1 MDRTQKKCLMAS
13 VAMHAL
19 LVAVVAVAPGF
30 LKKEKEI
37 EFKPLDYIPER
48 VVEEAMKR
56 GGGSVAPKVVEPKAA
71 PTPAP
76 RPVTPPPTP
85 RPTPP
90 KPVVKPE
97 KKPDP
102 PVVRETPKPPTKPK
116 PAPKAEPKPK
126 PRPTTAP
133 KKPVVKSKL
142 EPPPVKTKP
151 KPVVKIQTSFDNIQK
166 RSTTDNSAQLKR
178 ERERERQQKERER
191 RQRIEQAAKLAMLKK
206 SQDDWKNAKIQQSRF
221 EAASRIKA
229 GLQPS
234 LSISDA
240 GGGGAASASY
250 QQLVYAI
257 YDAAWKNRRVPGS
270 PGDYVRVRITV
281 ARSGKVTEEKI
292 MDESGNSALRR
303 SVQDGLR
310 RVDEIKPFSLGS
322 TDNTRTFIIRFT
334 LPPK

>member
-37 EFKPLDYIPER
+37 KFEPLDYIPER

-56 GGGSVAPKVVEPKAA
+56 GGGAAAPKVIELA
-71 PTPAP
+71 PAP
-76 RPVTPPPTP
+76 PPKTVEAPPTP
-85 RPTPP
+85 RPAPP
-90 KPVVKPE
+90 KPVVQPVKE
-97 KKPDP
+97 PDP
-102 PVVRETPKPPTKPK
+102 PRVKETPKPTPQPKPAPKVETKPK
-116 PAPKAEPKPK
+116 PAPKPIVEKASPK
-126 PRPTTAP
+126 
-133 KKPVVKSKL
+133 
-142 EPPPVKTKP
+142 PPPVKPQP
-151 KPVVKIQTSFDNIQK
+151 KPPVKIQTSFDNIQK
-166 RSTTDNSAQLKR
+166 RVVDDNAEQIRK
-178 ERERERQQKERER
+178 ERERDRLQKERES

-206 SQDDWKNAKIQQSRF
+206 TQDEWRGTKIQQSEF
-221 EAASRIKA
+221 NAASRIQA

-240 GGGGAASASY
+240 GGGGAATASY

-270 PGDYVRVRITV
+270 AGDYVRVRITV

-292 MDESGNSALRR
+292 MDGSGNDALRR
-303 SVQDGLR
+303 SVQDGLD

-322 TDNTRTFIIRFT
+322 TDATRTFIIRFT